1 MIQGVEEISA
11 NLDGLRFSEFEVLH
25 DRKIDVVNGRQ
36 QERITPDTRLS
47 SVTRLNVTSIRIV
60 CEISDYSS
68 DDIPVF
74 VKSARA
80 YATQWTYRTA
90 DSLGTAWIE
99 NRTIARVV
107 SVQVRI
113 VPTAYGYP
121 LAGFIRISSGD
132 LKTAQE
138 GSCETRTL
146 REPGQLVN
154 QRTDKPVA
162 MIER

>member
-1 MIQGVEEISA
+1 MIQHVEEISA
-11 NLDGLRFSEFEVLH
+11 NLNGLRFSEFEVLH

-60 CEISDYSS
+60 YEITNYSS
-68 DDIPVF
+68 DDIPIC

-90 DSLGTAWIE
+90 DAFGTAWID
-99 NRTIARVV
+99 NRAITRVV

-113 VPTAYGYP
+113 VPAAYGYS
-121 LAGFIRISSGD
+121 LAGFIRISSGK
-132 LKTAQE
+132 LETAQE
-138 GSCETRTL
+138 GSCESCTL
-146 REPGQLVN
+146 REPRQLVD

-162 MIER
+162 MI

>member
-1 MIQGVEEISA
+1 MIQHVEEISA
-11 NLDGLRFSEFEVLH
+11 NLNRLRFSDSEVLH

-36 QERITPDTRLS
+36 QERITPNSRLS

-60 CEISDYSS
+60 HEISNYSS
-68 DDIPVF
+68 DDIPVV

-90 DSLGTAWIE
+90 DTLSTAWIE
-99 NRTIARVV
+99 NRAITGVV

-132 LKTAQE
+132 LKTAQK

-146 REPGQLVN
+146 REPRQLVN
-154 QRTDKPVA
+154 QRTDKPMA